1 MVKSQTEDVSQYCQE
16 YKDWRN
22 TSKTN
27 SEETPISFL
36 KIADNFSVSAANLSL
51 GATLHL
57 KQNKKTS
64 LAKIDI
70 FRKCIYLSSLV
81 QFHAVKSFITFSLES
96 FIKMQD
102 WPYLSGRNI
111 QHELSFKI
119 TKGGEK
125 FANNQRKYF
134 FFQVSYFS
142 SIFVTP
148 INCKIIS
155 KKFVSRQLSWEH
167 IRRL

>member
-81 QFHAVKSFITFSLES
+81 QFHAVKSFITLSLES

-119 TKGGEK
+119 QKEEK
-125 FANNQRKYF
+125 SLQIIRE
-134 FFQVSYFS
+134 
-142 SIFVTP
+142 SIFFP
-148 INCKIIS
+148 KFLIS
-155 KKFVSRQLSWEH
+155 LLFLWHPLTVR
-167 IRRL
+167 

>member
-1 MVKSQTEDVSQYCQE
+1 M
-16 YKDWRN
+16 
-22 TSKTN
+22 
-27 SEETPISFL
+27 
-36 KIADNFSVSAANLSL
+36 
-51 GATLHL
+51 
-57 KQNKKTS
+57 
-64 LAKIDI
+64 
-70 FRKCIYLSSLV
+70 
-81 QFHAVKSFITFSLES
+81 
-96 FIKMQD
+96 
-102 WPYLSGRNI
+102 SGRNI

-167 IRRL
+167 IRKVVIKFSTFLPGHNPAGPPPLPPPLISYRDQIRKIVFIVINYGTSHHGNCIPKLLYKSPVTILLFTSKIK